1 MSNVRGKSL
10 KTIARDV
17 SDGYTTVNPL
27 FLKPFDAETIRELYQ
42 AIMKSQ
48 AEIRGEKFPYN
59 DVQAI
64 RWRNLRLQ
72 RLYLAAMIIRT
83 YARDKRIPII

>member
-1 MSNVRGKSL
+1 MANVRGKSL

-27 FLKPFDAETIRELYQ
+27 FLKPFDAETLKELYF
-42 AIMKSQ
+42 AIMKTQ
-48 AEIRGEKFPYN
+48 AEIRSEKFPYG
-59 DVQAI
+59 DVEAI

-72 RLYLAAMIIRT
+72 RLHLAAVIIKS
-83 YARDKRIPII
+83 YAHDKRFVLI

>member
-10 KTIARDV
+10 KTIAQDV
-17 SDGYTTVNPL
+17 SEGYTTVNPL
-27 FLKPFDAETIRELYQ
+27 FLKPFDQETLKELYHML
-42 AIMKSQ
+42 MKTQ
-48 AEIRGEKFPYN
+48 AEIRGEKFPYS

-72 RLYLAAMIIRT
+72 RLHLAAVIIKSF
-83 YARDKRIPII
+83 ARDKRIVLI

>member
-1 MSNVRGKSL
+1 MPNVRGKSL
-10 KTIARDV
+10 KIIAQDV
-17 SDGYTTVNPL
+17 SEGYTTVNPI
-27 FLKPFDAETIRELYQ
+27 FLKPFDADTLKELYQ
-42 AIMKSQ
+42 ALMKTQ
-48 AEIRGEKFPYN
+48 AEIRGDKFPYS

-72 RLYLAAMIIRT
+72 RLHIAAVIVKA

>member
-1 MSNVRGKSL
+1 MANIRGKSL
-10 KTIARDV
+10 KTIAQDV
-17 SDGYTTVNPL
+17 SDGYTTINPL
-27 FLKPFDAETIRELYQ
+27 FLKPFEPDAIKELYSVL
-42 AIMKSQ
+42 MKTQ
-48 AEIRGEKFPYN
+48 AEIRGEKFPYS

-72 RLYLAAMIIRT
+72 RLHIAAMIVKT

>member
-1 MSNVRGKSL
+1 MANVRGKSL
-10 KTIARDV
+10 KTIAQDV
-17 SDGYTTVNPL
+17 SDGYTTINPL
-27 FLKPFDAETIRELYQ
+27 FLKPFEPDTIKELYHVL
-42 AIMKSQ
+42 MKTQ
-48 AEIRGEKFPYN
+48 AEIRGEKFPYS

-72 RLYLAAMIIRT
+72 RLHIAAMIVRT